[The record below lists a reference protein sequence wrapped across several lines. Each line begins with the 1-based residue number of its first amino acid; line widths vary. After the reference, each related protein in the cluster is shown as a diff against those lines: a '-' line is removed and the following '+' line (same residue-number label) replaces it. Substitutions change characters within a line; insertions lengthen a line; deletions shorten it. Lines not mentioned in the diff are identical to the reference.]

1 MDSFV
6 ELLLSLAEKSS
17 KIARLLHQDKGLFDT
32 LVEEKR
38 GEGKNKRFRVDYKT
52 LADTLIQEIFKH
64 FIAERVSGSFKQLF
78 LAIIIII
85 IVFLNCI
92 ILFSVRRATSS
103 LCQMERRWSYPL
115 DRPHQTPSACCHGY

>member
-17 KIARLLHQDKGLFDT
+17 KIARLLHQDKTLFDT

-38 GEGKNKRFRVDYKT
+38 GEGKNKRFTVDYKT
-52 LADTLIQEIFKH
+52 LTDTLIQEIFKH

-85 IVFLNCI
+85 II
-92 ILFSVRRATSS
+92 IIIIVSSVA
-103 LCQMERRWSYPL
+103 
-115 DRPHQTPSACCHGY
+115 

>member
-17 KIARLLHQDKGLFDT
+17 KIARLLLFDT

-85 IVFLNCI
+85 IV
-92 ILFSVRRATSS
+92 SS
-103 LCQMERRWSYPL
+103 I
-115 DRPHQTPSACCHGY
+115 A

>member
-17 KIARLLHQDKGLFDT
+17 KIARLLHQDKTLFDT

-38 GEGKNKRFRVDYKT
+38 EGKNKRFRVDYKT

-85 IVFLNCI
+85 V
-92 ILFSVRRATSS
+92 SS
-103 LCQMERRWSYPL
+103 I
-115 DRPHQTPSACCHGY
+115 A